1 MRPLEL
7 KTLFV
12 HVKYHIGGTI
22 SMITNYKI
30 MNVKNNTMSSSR
42 SLLHNQRGNNKSNK
56 YTYNYSNNVVIHSL
70 DIADGLKE
78 ILTKYEFTLNDLLNM
93 PSSELAE
100 FLGIDRYIAQIIGG
114 AARKLSNIDN
124 ANDKLKTEN
133 YITF

>member
-1 MRPLEL
+1 
-7 KTLFV
+7 
-12 HVKYHIGGTI
+12 
-22 SMITNYKI
+22 
-30 MNVKNNTMSSSR
+30 
-42 SLLHNQRGNNKSNK
+42 
-56 YTYNYSNNVVIHSL
+56 
-70 DIADGLKE
+70 
-78 ILTKYEFTLNDLLNM
+78 M